1 MGDIEEKVESLERLV
16 LELDA
21 MSSIFS
27 NDFTNDEGA
36 GEGDGEHFVVTT
48 QEALQNARSIIECS
62 PESFDIPRI
71 DVEAVVLCSSDSFEG
86 STRLRMGLPKGYPS
100 MCNAEVTVLSI
111 PKNCTRSQ
119 MDDLSSKLQ
128 SISKEL
134 HGSEAMME
142 IMNECRDVMQDWE
155 SNKLTEPIPDEEQCS
170 KDNNATDTICRKWI
184 WVHHITNAGRLKQI
198 VTEAQ
203 QLKLGGYLKGGYP
216 GVVVVEGSATSCDEF
231 VGWIKGNK
239 SRPGGFGRNWGH
251 HVRGEATVDARS
263 MPQTFLELEDD
274 MGKLG
279 SLCKQ
284 FGVEDEFREFILQHK

>member
-1 MGDIEEKVESLERLV
+1 MGDIEEKVEALERLV

-155 SNKLTEPIPDEEQCS
+155 PNKLTEPIPDEEQCS